1 VGGGVENGTN
11 GRWWRKPS
19 FSVED
24 IIKYGMVLIP
34 ALFAGFI
41 FYQKQMALDSY
52 VRTNVATKGNLR
64 YVVEQANRAMEQ
76 QDQRLRGLEVLNKK
90 ILVAYP
96 PYTPIRVYERKK
108 ESDDN
113 EWEWE
118 R

>member
-1 VGGGVENGTN
+1 MENGN

-52 VRTNVATKGNLR
+52 VRTNVATRGNLR
-64 YVVEQANRAMEQ
+64 YVVAQVNRGMAQ
-76 QDQRLRGLEVLNKK
+76 QDSRLHGLEVLNKK

-108 ESDDN
+108 AAEDDDK

-118 R
+118 W